1 MKLSHLFFLLALL
14 AIFSWF
20 MKHESTPEIPPSG
33 IKIKVGV
40 IAPFSGSHMGKGK
53 SGLQGVKFGQ
63 AILPYLD
70 NGDAI
75 EFVLVNDLDNTDLS
89 VQALR
94 KLVQEQQVACI
105 LVFSDS
111 DSLLAMAKVADRYKT
126 PIVAVIASHPDITK
140 DSAWIN
146 QFNFD
151 DTFQASVA
159 ALYVRDE
166 LLIDK
171 VAILAQAD
179 NAHFSHLAK
188 EFSRQFKEVEG
199 EVTELKFLST
209 IEQDYSKILNT
220 IKSKE
225 PELLYLPLDLEFLFN
240 IKMALDKLDWSPEL
254 MVSDGMVA
262 SVKAQTKYP
271 LNFLNGMMAVDTF
284 SYDMNFTEYGDQLL
298 EEIALMG
305 FTQEETGTYTAL
317 GAEAYALVVHAIN
330 QCLELES
337 KQVCINDAI
346 RSSLRF
352 EGIKGLI
359 SFDETGKAHRS
370 LVINRVENGQLNFIV
385 QVF

>member
-1 MKLSHLFFLLALL
+1 MKISHLFLLVGML
-14 AIFSWF
+14 AIFAWF
-20 MKHESTPEIPPSG
+20 MKHESKPQIKPSG
-33 IKIKVGV
+33 NIIKVGV
-40 IAPFSGSHMGKGK
+40 IAPLSGAHMGKGK

-63 AILPYLD
+63 ALLPYLD

-75 EFVLVNDLDNTDLS
+75 EFILVNDLDDTDLS

-94 KLVQEQQVACI
+94 KLVQEHQVACI

-126 PIVAVIASHPDITK
+126 PILAVIASHPDITK
-140 DSAWIN
+140 GSSWVN

-166 LLIDK
+166 LLFDK

-179 NAHFSHLAK
+179 NAHFTHLAK

-199 EVTELKFLST
+199 EVTEFKFLST
-209 IEQDYSKILNT
+209 TDQDYSKILKE

-240 IKMALDKLDWSPEL
+240 IKIALDKLGWSPEL
-254 MVSDGMVA
+254 MLSDGIVA
-262 SVKAQTKYP
+262 SVKAQTTYP
-271 LNFLNGMMAVDTF
+271 LDFLNGMLAVDVF

-298 EEIALMG
+298 EQIALMG
-305 FTQEETGTYTAL
+305 VTQEETSTYTAL
-317 GAEAYALVVHAIN
+317 GAEVYALIVHAIN
-330 QCLELES
+330 QCQEAEN
-337 KQVCINDAI
+337 KQACINDAI
-346 RSSLRF
+346 RSTLRF

-359 SFDETGKAHRS
+359 SFDATGKAHRP
-370 LVINRVENGQLNFIV
+370 LFINRINNGQLEFIV
-385 QVF
+385 QVY